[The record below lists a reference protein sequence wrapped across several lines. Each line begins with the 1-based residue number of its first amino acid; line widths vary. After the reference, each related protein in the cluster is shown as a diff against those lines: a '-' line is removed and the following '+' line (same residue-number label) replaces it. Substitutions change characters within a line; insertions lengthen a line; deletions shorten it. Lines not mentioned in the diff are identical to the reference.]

1 MGQMSQCNA
10 KWIKSGDTSN
20 QGLSLTLFFAGYL
33 ALYKSFKS
41 SELSGPHKIEIPI
54 YTGECCF
61 GL

>member
-20 QGLSLTLFFAGYL
+20 QGLSLTLLFAGYL

-41 SELSGPHKIEIPI
+41 SEL
-54 YTGECCF
+54 
-61 GL
+61 